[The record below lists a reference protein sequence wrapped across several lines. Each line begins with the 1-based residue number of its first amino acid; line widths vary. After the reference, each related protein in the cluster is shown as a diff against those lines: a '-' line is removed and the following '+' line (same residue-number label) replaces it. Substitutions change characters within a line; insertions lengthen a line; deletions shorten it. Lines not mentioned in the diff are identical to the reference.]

1 MNRSQLLMLKN
12 VELGTLDE
20 GLQKTKQ
27 LQNAI
32 DKKTICRLSKHMTQF
47 LTFFGRTAFR
57 N

>member
-32 DKKTICRLSKHMTQF
+32 DKKKLFVGFQST
-47 LTFFGRTAFR
+47 
-57 N
+57 

>member
-32 DKKTICRLSKHMTQF
+32 DKKTICRLSKHMT
-47 LTFFGRTAFR
+47 
-57 N
+57 